1 MTPRLFSQMLA
12 LPDYRAA
19 LRLDEPW
26 PTEAEAA
33 PLAPA
38 AVPAL
43 VDELRRYLL
52 TTYPGLPTD
61 CGPADAPARRAHLQA
76 LLTVLPPA
84 PPLPAAFHAGL
95 DRLLRHE
102 QQARPVTEAL
112 TLPRLPQTLPGTRYP
127 AAAQCA
133 LWQGDITQLRVDAIV
148 NAANSQLLGC
158 FQPFHRCIDNAIHT
172 AAGPRLRE
180 DCYHL
185 MQTQGELEATGTAKL
200 TRAYNLPARYVLH
213 TVGPIVARGTAGPSP
228 AQCAQL
234 ASCYTTCLD
243 LTLAVPTLRSVAF
256 CGISTGV
263 FGFPAEAAA
272 GIALGAVADWLAA
285 HPDALDLVVF
295 NVFSDRD
302 HALYSNALTTW

>member
-1 MTPRLFSQMLA
+1 MLA
-12 LPDYRAA
+12 LTDYRTT

-26 PTEAEAA
+26 PAEPAAA
-33 PLAPA
+33 PLNPA
-38 AVPAL
+38 AAPAL

-52 TTYPGLPTD
+52 TTYPGLPPD
-61 CGPADAPARRAHLQA
+61 RGPADAAARRAHLQA

-102 QQARPVTEAL
+102 QLSRPLTEAL
-112 TLPRLPQTLPGTRYP
+112 ALPRLRVGFPATRYP
-127 AAAQCA
+127 AAVSCA

-180 DCYHL
+180 DCYQL
-185 MQTQGELEATGTAKL
+185 MQAQDAPEATGTAKI
-200 TRAYNLPARYVLH
+200 TRAYHLPARYVLH
-213 TVGPIVARGTAGPSP
+213 TVGPIVARPAPGPTP

-234 ASCYTTCLD
+234 ASCYTACLD
-243 LTLAVPTLRSVAF
+243 LTLTVPTLRSVAF

-263 FGFPAEAAA
+263 FGFPADAAA
-272 GIALGAVADWLAA
+272 GIALAAVAAWLAA
-285 HPDALDLVVF
+285 HPGALDLVVF

-302 HALYSNALTTW
+302 RALYTQAITTW